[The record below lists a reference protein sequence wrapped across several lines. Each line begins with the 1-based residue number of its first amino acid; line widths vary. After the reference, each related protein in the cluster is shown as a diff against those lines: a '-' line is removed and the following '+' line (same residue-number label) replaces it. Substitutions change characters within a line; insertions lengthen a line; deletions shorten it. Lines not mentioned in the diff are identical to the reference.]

1 MAETQR
7 QLDEAKAKLREV
19 EEGIA
24 TLQAKYE
31 DCVAKKEELEHKCAL
46 CEARL
51 ERADKLIGGLADE
64 KGRWQES
71 VDRLESVIK
80 SIVGDVLVSAGYVAY
95 LGPFTVSVVQQI
107 YFLSSLTVIKVA
119 LNTGVEFTKH

>member
-1 MAETQR
+1 MIFFLVFGAIQERLRIATEDLAVTQR

-31 DCVAKKEELEHKCAL
+31 DCVQKKEELENKCSL
-46 CEARL
+46 CQARL
-51 ERADKLIGGLADE
+51 GRADKLIGGLADE

-71 VDRLESVIK
+71 VNQLESVIK

-95 LGPFTVSVVQQI
+95 LGPFTVS
-107 YFLSSLTVIKVA
+107 LK
-119 LNTGVEFTKH
+119 